1 MIEEAQMPSK
11 YREVIDKQVKI
22 FKEGSTVQDR
32 TKIPDTKDIPIENPK
47 HWLKIP
53 DVICL
58 FVDMKGSTKLSASN
72 YDKSTAAAFQ
82 LFTRTAV
89 RLFDKFESPYIDIK
103 GDGVM
108 ALFNHDEPYKAV
120 AAAITFRTFANNV
133 YTPIIQKKTDLEIKS
148 HIGIDQ
154 KTVLVRKIGLKK
166 HDGRTD
172 RQNELWAGKPVN
184 MASKL
189 ASHSNGEEILVSDRF
204 FKNIKNDLVLKS
216 CGCPEGSVES
226 LWKEVDLSKDD
237 KFDFNSAYSCKSFWC
252 AEHGEQYFDSILKL
266 DS

>member
-1 MIEEAQMPSK
+1 MIKEAQMPSR
-11 YREVIDKQVKI
+11 YREVIDKQVEI

-72 YDKSTAAAFQ
+72 HDKSTAAAFQ

-108 ALFNHDEPYKAV
+108 ALFNHDESYKAV
-120 AAAITFRTFANNV
+120 VAAITFKTFAKFV
-133 YTPIIQKKTDLEIKS
+133 YTPTIQIKTGLEIKT

-166 HDGRTD
+166 IDGRTD

-189 ASHSNGEEILVSDRF
+189 ASLSNGDELMVSDRF
-204 FKNIKNDLVLKS
+204 FKNMKSDLVLKS
-216 CGCPEGSVES
+216 CGCPEGIIES
-226 LWKEVDLSKDD
+226 LWEKVDLSQDN
-237 KFDFNSAYSCKSFWC
+237 KFDFNYAFKCKSHWC
-252 AEHGEQYFDSILKL
+252 AEHGEEYCESILKL

>member
-1 MIEEAQMPSK
+1 MIAEAQMPVE
-11 YREVIDKQVKI
+11 YREVIENQVEI
-22 FKEGSTVQDR
+22 YKEGSTVQDR

-108 ALFNHDEPYKAV
+108 ALFNHDETYKAV
-120 AAAITFRTFANNV
+120 AAAITFRTFAKFV
-133 YTPIIQKKTDLEIKS
+133 YTPIIHRKTDLEIKS

-154 KTVLVRKIGLKK
+154 KTVLVRKIGLKR

-184 MASKL
+184 MAAKL
-189 ASHSNGEEILVSDRF
+189 ASHSSGEEILVSDRF
-204 FKNIKNDLVLKS
+204 FRQIRSELVLES
-216 CGCPEGSVES
+216 CGCPDGYTES
-226 LWKEVDLSKDD
+226 LWKEVDLSQDD
-237 KFDFNSAYSCKSFWC
+237 KFDFNSAYSCESYWC
-252 AEHGEQYFDSILKL
+252 AKHGKQYFDSILKL
-266 DS
+266 DN